1 MALELDVKSMEWNEH
16 TREYETEVVLPDS
29 DTVYKYGITV
39 NGSNVRFNKWMSP
52 EYRLSILDMND
63 CPFNGEK
70 PTICLCPYNERSKE
84 RMKEVYEAFYYF
96 IRTKCSEE
104 II

>member
-1 MALELDVKSMEWNEH
+1 MALEFVVKSMEWNEH

-29 DTVYKYGITV
+29 DTVYKYGVTV
-39 NGSNVRFNKWMSP
+39 NGSNVHFNKWMSP
-52 EYRLSILDMND
+52 ENQLSILDMND
-63 CPFNGEK
+63 CPFNGELPK
-70 PTICLCPYNERSKE
+70 ICLCPYNQRSKE
-84 RMKEVYEAFYYF
+84 RMKEAYEAFYHF